1 MSGGEVDAN
10 RHPTKMK
17 KRRAPTPGLRTIP
30 HDRRVARSGTSDY
43 RIRMSVADSEFMAL
57 QTAVAGRF
65 SLEREIG
72 RGGMGIVFLARDV
85 LLERPVAIKLLLPSL
100 GARNDMGRRFLREAR
115 IAAQCFH
122 PHIVPIHAVEEGEG
136 LAWIVMPY
144 VRGETLAE
152 RVRRLGPLPAEEV
165 RRLAREVGWALA
177 YAHQRGVVHRDIK
190 PENILIE
197 AASGRFLIADF
208 GIARGGDS
216 ETTTSGVGAGTPR
229 YMAPEQALGEVV
241 DGRADLYA
249 LGATLYVAAT
259 GRPPFV
265 ADTTMALITQH
276 ATALAPA
283 VRTLAPALPVA
294 LADAID
300 RCLAKRP
307 EDRHENAERFVEAL
321 TPAVGETTASAA
333 LAPLANDAR
342 NARLILGL
350 AAASE
355 VTVLLLALG
364 EPTGTLFGRGT
375 TIDIGTWISSLIA
388 LGGTALI
395 AETVLKARRLLR
407 EGQSRDDVVKAL
419 AGEVLAV
426 PLSPASRAKRV
437 LAALIGAVIAV
448 AEPRLVDSPSI
459 PIFLGQVL
467 AATMTVG
474 PVVLITRGV
483 SGVLAGTAFSRAL
496 HDWIGLPVARVLAR
510 LAGRGIPSAGRLQAP
525 LDNAATEVLLDRAI
539 QEAIAQLPS
548 SLRPTIG
555 NAAELASSLAR
566 EAESLRRQDA
576 QLVDEARAA
585 RHAAEGESRDAQLAS
600 LDRAREAVRGRL
612 GTTIAALEA
621 VRLEILRLDAGQS
634 LPPGLTTNLEAVRDL
649 GRRIDADAE
658 VKALLDSPSPSPSNP

>member
-1 MSGGEVDAN
+1 
-10 RHPTKMK
+10 
-17 KRRAPTPGLRTIP
+17 
-30 HDRRVARSGTSDY
+30 
-43 RIRMSVADSEFMAL
+43 MSVADSEFVAL

-85 LLERPVAIKLLLPSL
+85 LLERQVAIKLLLPSL
-100 GARNDMGRRFLREAR
+100 GARNDMARRFLREAR

-122 PHIVPIHAVEEGEG
+122 PHIVPIHSVEEADA

-152 RVRRLGPLPAEEV
+152 RVRRLGPLPGEEV

-208 GIARGGDS
+208 GIARAGES
-216 ETTTSGVGAGTPR
+216 ETTTSGAGAGTPR
-229 YMAPEQALGEVV
+229 YMAPEQALGETV
-241 DGRADLYA
+241 DGRADLYS

-265 ADTTMALITQH
+265 ADTAMALITQH

-283 VRTLAPALPVA
+283 VRTLAPALPIA

-307 EDRHENAERFVEAL
+307 EDRYENAERFVEAL
-321 TPAVGETTASAA
+321 TPAVGETTASVA

-342 NARLILGL
+342 NVRLILGL

-355 VTVLLLALG
+355 VTTLLLALG
-364 EPTGTLFGRGT
+364 DEAGMFGRGS
-375 TIDIGTWISSLIA
+375 TIDLGTWISSLIA
-388 LGGTALI
+388 LGGVALL
-395 AETVLKARRLLR
+395 AETLLKARGLLR
-407 EGQSRDDVVKAL
+407 EGQSRDDIVKAL
-419 AGEVLAV
+419 VGEVLAV
-426 PLSPASRAKRV
+426 PLPAVSRGKRV
-437 LAALIGAVIAV
+437 LAVLVGAVIA
-448 AEPRLVDSPSI
+448 LVERRVVDLPSLPMLLVQI
-459 PIFLGQVL
+459 I
-467 AATMTVG
+467 ASAMTVG
-474 PVVLITRGV
+474 PVVLIARGV
-483 SGVLAGTAFSRAL
+483 SGALSGSRLSRAL
-496 HDWIGLPVARVLAR
+496 HDWIARPAASLLVR
-510 LAGRGIPSAGRLQAP
+510 LAGRGIPESNQVSPP

-539 QEAIAQLPS
+539 RDAIAQLPS

-576 QLVDEARAA
+576 QLVDEVRAA
-585 RHAAEGESRDAQLAS
+585 RHAADGESRVEELAR

-658 VKALLDSPSPSPSNP
+658 VKALLERPLSQSNP